1 MSSRG
6 LWSFPT
12 DHTVDCF
19 TALKVCEKSLPLSI
33 SITFF
38 LLHKIFPAD
47 LKQHLGSSDENCWF
61 TQLCIGYSRQCHS
74 RSITIIHRET
84 LNRTLNSNVVLGCK
98 LSFTSNHVTYIIV
111 HCAGN
116 SADKDLK
123 YASSGPIF
131 QIADE
136 HLSLKLPG
144 DIHVS
149 SQALKHNA
157 NAIQCCQ
164 KLFCGCGA
172 FFFFPKCCDSGGQSF
187 VGRHPAST
195 YNTLCNLFCYS
206 CYWKAWHNTLTVL
219 SSSECLT
226 TLSCSCWTWICWKAV
241 AGGWAQVIDVF
252 LGVKIWTAWFILIPV
267 LVWKFIYLCSA
278 NREI

>member
-33 SITFF
+33 SIMFF

-131 QIADE
+131 QIVDE

-172 FFFFPKCCDSGGQSF
+172 FFFFLNVVTAEGKVLWAGIQLAHITRYVIYFATAATEKHDITPSLSSAVQSVWPLSAAV
-187 VGRHPAST
+187 VGRES
-195 YNTLCNLFCYS
+195 
-206 CYWKAWHNTLTVL
+206 
-219 SSSECLT
+219 
-226 TLSCSCWTWICWKAV
+226 
-241 AGGWAQVIDVF
+241 AGKLLQGAGHRW
-252 LGVKIWTAWFILIPV
+252 
-267 LVWKFIYLCSA
+267 
-278 NREI
+278 